1 MNGVIGLLSRPVVA
15 FPADLLTLSIGH
27 DSNWFTRSY
36 IGYVSSL
43 ITHSSVG
50 SNIVPGA
57 T

>member
-1 MNGVIGLLSRPVVA
+1 VNGVIGLLSQPVVA